1 MPTAVQPSDPP
12 RQFLTSGGSR
22 IGYSDEGEGPS
33 TIVAV
38 PGLPGSGR
46 DYRWLAPQLTARG
59 ARVIRI
65 DPPGYGSA
73 TRGDFVGMSIADRAE
88 TVRTVISEL
97 DLPPV
102 TLVGHSAGGAVVAH
116 IAAHEPDLVHTAV
129 MISATGPRAHLSR
142 GPLQVFARLLRLP
155 GGQQVWSPI
164 LKRLYALQGFPSYLT
179 DRERALAM
187 LDAAAFNFAEH
198 RRNLEAMRV
207 PTMVAWATDDPII
220 STSTFQ
226 ALADMVP
233 AGPRIEFTSGG
244 HNVQKAQAVDLGA
257 AIVEFAGG

>member
-12 RQFLTSGGSR
+12 RQVIAHADSQ
-22 IGYSDEGEGPS
+22 IGYSDEGEGPI

-46 DYRWLAPQLTARG
+46 DYRWLAPQLTAQG
-59 ARVIRI
+59 VRVIRI

-73 TRGDFVGMSIADRAE
+73 VRHEFEGMSIADRAG
-88 TVRTVISEL
+88 TVRAVVAEL

-116 IAAHEPDLVHTAV
+116 IAAHEPDLVHAAV

-155 GGQQVWSPI
+155 GGQQVWGPV

-187 LDAAAFNFAEH
+187 LDAAAFDFAEH
-198 RRNLEAMRV
+198 RRNLAAMRV